1 MKKFFTFFVI
11 LAVLAGACLF
21 TSCNSNEPKKPGAKE
36 DQDFSS
42 SGMIKDIEEM
52 NKAAERGKP
61 AVQPQPAA
69 TQQPAAPQAPKK

>member
-1 MKKFFTFFVI
+1 MKKFFIFFVV
-11 LAVLAGACLF
+11 LAVLAGASLLV
-21 TSCNSNEPKKPGAKE
+21 SCNSNEPKKPGAKE

-42 SGMIKDIEEM
+42 SAMIKEIEEM

-69 TQQPAAPQAPKK
+69 PQAPKK